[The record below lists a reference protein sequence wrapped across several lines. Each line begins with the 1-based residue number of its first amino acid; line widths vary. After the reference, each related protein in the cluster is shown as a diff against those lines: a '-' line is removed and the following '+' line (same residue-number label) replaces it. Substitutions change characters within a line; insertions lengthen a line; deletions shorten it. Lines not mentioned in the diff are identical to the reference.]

1 MKIAAGIV
9 LQYNNKLLLC
19 HPTNASH
26 TNSFSFPKGGV
37 EKGEDLME
45 AAIRECW
52 EETGIKVDKN
62 KLSTNYVVNYFN
74 KKQTNI
80 LKQVTLF
87 LVTIKKLS
95 DINLVSEVIPT
106 NQLQLDE
113 IDWAGFLTKAE
124 CKPKIFWRFEKV
136 LDDILK

>member
-1 MKIAAGIV
+1 MKIAAGII
-9 LQYNNKLLLC
+9 LRYNNKLLLC
-19 HPTNASH
+19 HPTNASY

-37 EKGEDLME
+37 EEGEDLME

-80 LKQVTLF
+80 TKQVTLF
-87 LVTIKKLS
+87 LATVKKLS

-106 NQLQLDE
+106 SQLQLDE
-113 IDWAGFLTKAE
+113 IDWAGFLTKSE
-124 CKPKIFWRFEKV
+124 CKLKIFWRFEKV

>member
-1 MKIAAGIV
+1 MKIAAGII
-9 LQYNNKLLLC
+9 LQYNNKVLLC
-19 HPTNASH
+19 HPTNASY

-37 EKGEDLME
+37 EEGEDLME

-80 LKQVTLF
+80 TKQVTLF
-87 LVTIKKLS
+87 LVTVKKLS

-113 IDWAGFLTKAE
+113 IDWAGFLTKSE
-124 CKPKIFWRFEKV
+124 CKLKIFWRFEKV

>member
-1 MKIAAGIV
+1 MKIAAGII
-9 LQYNNKLLLC
+9 LQYNNKVLLC
-19 HPTNASH
+19 HPTNASY

-37 EKGEDLME
+37 EEGEDLME

-52 EETGIKVDKN
+52 EETGIKVHKN

-74 KKQTNI
+74 KKRTNI
-80 LKQVTLF
+80 TKQVTLF
-87 LVTIKKLS
+87 LVTVKKLS
-95 DINLVSEVIPT
+95 DINLISEVIPT

-113 IDWAGFLTKAE
+113 IDWAGFLTKLE
-124 CKPKIFWRFEKV
+124 CKPKIFWRLEKV